1 MTRWVLVVLAT
12 GVLGALQGCQTID
25 TYRKCGTGCPGD
37 ADLSAKVQSQFS
49 RYAALQPPN
58 MIRIQTF
65 DRVVYLTGIVNTTI
79 VRELAG
85 SVAADV
91 PGVRRVVDSISLDYQ
106 GL

>member
-1 MTRWVLVVLAT
+1 MNRWLSATLAT
-12 GVLGALQGCQTID
+12 GLLCALQGCATLD
-25 TYRKCGTGCPGD
+25 TYRKCGVGCPGD
-37 ADLSAKVQSQFS
+37 ADLSAKVQTQFD

-65 DRVVYLTGIVNTTI
+65 DQVVYLTGIVNTTI